1 MKNIVKI
8 FKLSLVVIGSLSALT
23 SAVVAQ
29 ELPNNQSNRGMGQ
42 QANMPIFES
51 FDLNKDGM
59 INSKEMEEAR
69 QKRMEEKASEGKM
82 MKNIGNQ
89 PTFSEI
95 DTNKDGNINK
105 EEFLAHQIKQRQ

>member
-42 QANMPIFES
+42 GFNMPNFED

-59 INSKEMEEAR
+59 INAKEMDEAR
-69 QKRMEEKASEGKM
+69 EKRMAEKSSEGRM
-82 MKNIGNQ
+82 MKNVGNQ

>member
-42 QANMPIFES
+42 GFNMPNFED
-51 FDLNKDGM
+51 FDL
-59 INSKEMEEAR
+59 
-69 QKRMEEKASEGKM
+69 
-82 MKNIGNQ
+82 
-89 PTFSEI
+89 T
-95 DTNKDGNINK
+95 
-105 EEFLAHQIKQRQ
+105 